1 MTILAAMSSEPPPK
15 EPSPSEPPDADD
27 SRASKDLADGLQ
39 LMLSAARK
47 ALKRMD
53 PSKIDEVGRRAI
65 RNLENLDAR
74 KVASIGKKAAK
85 NLDPRKIEEVAEDA
99 GRELLS
105 VVERVADR
113 MERIASGAIQ
123 GAKDGARADERR
135 ASTPPPTATPETKP
149 SAGST
154 PKPDAEGDKT
164 DDGKPRVRVGE

>member
-1 MTILAAMSSEPPPK
+1 MAILRAMSSEPPPK
-15 EPSPSEPPDADD
+15 EPSPSEPPESDP

-47 ALKRMD
+47 ALKRVD
-53 PSKIDEVGRRAI
+53 AGKIEEVGRRAI
-65 RNLENLDAR
+65 RNLETIDAK
-74 KVASIGKKAAK
+74 KVGQIGKKAAK
-85 NLDPRKIEEVAEDA
+85 NLDPRKIEEVAEEA

-123 GAKDGARADERR
+123 GAKEGARADERR
-135 ASTPPPTATPETKP
+135 ASAPPPAATPET
-149 SAGST
+149 T
-154 PKPDAEGDKT
+154 TKPDAESEEKKDES